1 QRECSSAIPTSSGIP
16 GDWASPSS
24 IQATDSPVIALQRCT
39 LDRARRARC
48 PTQRLR
54 QSVLEGD
61 SGPPPQRR
69 GEVADVRLHVSLS
82 TWPGGSIAALP
93 GGLALVDC
101 TEHRIG
107 EPIDRQP
114 PAAADVEDPPES
126 PFVFQRRHP
135 GANYVGNVDEVPA
148 LLAVAEN

>member
-1 QRECSSAIPTSSGIP
+1 
-16 GDWASPSS
+16 
-24 IQATDSPVIALQRCT
+24 
-39 LDRARRARC
+39 
-48 PTQRLR
+48 
-54 QSVLEGD
+54 
-61 SGPPPQRR
+61 
-69 GEVADVRLHVSLS
+69 AD
-82 TWPGGSIAALP
+82 LP
-93 GGLALVDC
+93 GGPALVEC

-148 LLAVAEN
+148 LLAVAENRNRLLAQQVTQEDAQPALLGGVQRLAGGRSRCTW